1 MNFLVPWF
9 PRRRGHYGDLL
20 SLTDEL
26 DRLFHEGWQGFLGRD
41 FLPER
46 VWSPA
51 VDLYEADGKL
61 MVKAELPGLDK
72 KDIKLTLS
80 DGLLTIAGE
89 KKQEKETKEKN
100 YRRLESS
107 HGSFQRVIELPVPVQ
122 ADKVKADY
130 KRGVLEITLP
140 KAEEAKTKEIKID
153 VN

>member
-1 MNFLVPWF
+1 MNFLVPWL
-9 PRRRGHYGDLL
+9 PGRKGQYGNLH

-26 DRLFHEGWQGFLGRD
+26 DRLFHEGWRGFLDKD

-46 VWSPA
+46 AWIPA
-51 VDLYEADGKL
+51 VDLYETDENL

-89 KKQEKETKEKN
+89 RKQEKETKGKN
-100 YRRLESS
+100 CHRVESS
-107 HGSFQRVIELPVPVQ
+107 YGSFQRTINLPVPVQ
-122 ADKVKADY
+122 ADKIKADY

-140 KAEEAKTKEIKID
+140 KAEEAKTREIQID
-153 VN
+153 VS

>member
-9 PRRRGHYGDLL
+9 PRRKGQYGDLL

-26 DRLFHEGWQGFLGRD
+26 DRFFHEGWRGLQDKD

-51 VDLYEADGKL
+51 VDLYETDDSL
-61 MVKAELPGLDK
+61 IVKAELPGLDK

-89 KKQEKETKEKN
+89 KKQEKETKKKN

-107 HGSFQRVIELPVPVQ
+107 YGAFQRVIELPVPVQ
-122 ADKVKADY
+122 ANKVKADY

-140 KAEEAKTKEIKID
+140 KAEEAKAKEIHID
-153 VN
+153 VS

>member
-9 PRRRGHYGDLL
+9 PRRKGQYGDLL
-20 SLTDEL
+20 SITDEL
-26 DRLFHEGWQGFLGRD
+26 DRFFNEGWRGLTEKD

-46 VWSPA
+46 AWSPA
-51 VDLYEADGKL
+51 VDLYETDENL

-80 DGLLTIAGE
+80 DGLLTISGE
-89 KKQEKETKEKN
+89 KKHEKETKRKN

-107 HGSFQRVIELPVPVQ
+107 YGSFQRVIEIPVPVQ

-140 KAEEAKTKEIKID
+140 KAEEAKSKAIQID